1 LIYKKDV
8 EENFLLFFLKKHEE
22 NYHHIL
28 YTIKHK
34 EEWSEGVMKAAIFHG
49 PNELR
54 LEEVKTPEINEH
66 EILVRVNASA
76 VCGTDVRI
84 FEGKKTKGVRTPS
97 VIGHELVGTI
107 EEVGAQVK
115 DFFTGDRVGVMPVIP
130 CRKCY
135 YCLNGRENVCA
146 NRTAIGYEYD
156 GGFAEYVKIPATAIE
171 AGNLVKIPDHISF
184 EQAVVTEPL
193 ACCINGQRKA
203 NVKMGDVV
211 VVIGGGPIGLMHVQ
225 LAKIAGAKSVIL
237 SEPIDHR
244 REKALLAGANFAVN
258 PMQESLHDI
267 VLSVSDGL
275 GADVVIM
282 AIGVPS
288 LVNSSVNL
296 LKKGGTLNLFAGFTN
311 GVFSEIDPN
320 VIHYNEVN
328 VNGTSALTRADYHKS
343 LSLIASGQI
352 NTEVLTTTGYTLDDI
367 EQAILDVRNG
377 NGMKSVI
384 TL

>member
-1 LIYKKDV
+1 L
-8 EENFLLFFLKKHEE
+8 
-22 NYHHIL
+22 
-28 YTIKHK
+28 
-34 EEWSEGVMKAAIFHG
+34 KAAVFHG
-49 PNELR
+49 PNELK
-54 LEEVKTPEINEH
+54 LEEVKKPEIDEH
-66 EILVRVNASA
+66 EVLLRVKASA

-97 VIGHELVGTI
+97 IIGHELVGTI

-115 DFFTGDRVGVMPVIP
+115 GFFEGERVGVMPVIP

-135 YCLNGRENVCA
+135 YCLNGRENVCE

-156 GGFAEYVKIPATAIE
+156 GGFAEYVKIPSTALE

-203 NVKMGDVV
+203 NVKMGDAV

-244 REKALLAGANFAVN
+244 REKGLIAGADHAVN
-258 PMQESLHDI
+258 PVKESLEDI
-267 VLSVSDGL
+267 VLGETEGL

-282 AIGVPS
+282 AIGVPF
-288 LVNSSVNL
+288 LVNSSANL
-296 LKKGGTLNLFAGFTN
+296 LKKGGTLNLFAGFTK
-311 GVFSEIDPN
+311 GVMSEIDPN
-320 VIHYNEVN
+320 IIHYNEIII
-328 VNGTSALTRADYHKS
+328 NGTSALTRADYHKS

-352 NTEVLTTTGYTLDDI
+352 NTEVITTTGYTLDDI
-367 EQAILDVRNG
+367 EQAILDVRDG
-377 NGMKSVI
+377 NVMKTVI
-384 TL
+384 TQ

>member
-1 LIYKKDV
+1 
-8 EENFLLFFLKKHEE
+8 
-22 NYHHIL
+22 
-28 YTIKHK
+28 
-34 EEWSEGVMKAAIFHG
+34 MKAAVFHG
-49 PNELR
+49 PNELK
-54 LEEVKTPEINEH
+54 LEEVKKPEIDEH
-66 EILVRVNASA
+66 EILLRVKASA

-97 VIGHELVGTI
+97 IIGHELVGTI

-115 DFFTGDRVGVMPVIP
+115 GFFEGERVGVMPVIP

-135 YCLNGRENVCA
+135 YCLNGRENVCE

-156 GGFAEYVKIPATAIE
+156 GGFAEYVKIPSTALE

-244 REKALLAGANFAVN
+244 REKGLIAGADHAVN
-258 PMQESLHDI
+258 PVKESLEDI
-267 VLSVSDGL
+267 VLGETEGL

-282 AIGVPS
+282 AIGVPF
-288 LVNSSVNL
+288 LVNSSANL
-296 LKKGGTLNLFAGFTN
+296 LKKGGTLNLFAGFTK
-311 GVFSEIDPN
+311 GVMSEIDPN
-320 VIHYNEVN
+320 IIHYNEIII
-328 VNGTSALTRADYHKS
+328 NGTSALTRADYHKS

-352 NTEVLTTTGYTLDDI
+352 NTEVITTTGYTLDDI
-367 EQAILDVRNG
+367 EQAILDVRDG
-377 NGMKSVI
+377 NVMKTVI
-384 TL
+384 TQ

>member
-1 LIYKKDV
+1 
-8 EENFLLFFLKKHEE
+8 
-22 NYHHIL
+22 
-28 YTIKHK
+28 
-34 EEWSEGVMKAAIFHG
+34 MKAAVFHG

-54 LEEVKTPEINEH
+54 LEEVKKPVISED
-66 EILVRVNASA
+66 EILLKVNASA
-76 VCGTDVRI
+76 ICGTDVRI

-97 VIGHELVGTI
+97 IIGHELVGTI
-107 EEVGAQVK
+107 EEVGAAVK
-115 DFFTGDRVGVMPVIP
+115 DFFAGDRVGVMPVIP

-156 GGFAEYVKIPATAIE
+156 GGFAEYVKIPKTAIE

-244 REKALLAGANFAVN
+244 REKALLAGADLTVN
-258 PMQESLHDI
+258 PTAESLHDI
-267 VLSVSDGL
+267 VLSESDGL

-282 AIGVPS
+282 AIGVPF
-288 LVNSSVNL
+288 LVKSSVEL

-311 GVFSEIDPN
+311 GVLSDIDPN

-352 NTEVLTTTGYTLDDI
+352 NTEVLTTTGYTLDNI